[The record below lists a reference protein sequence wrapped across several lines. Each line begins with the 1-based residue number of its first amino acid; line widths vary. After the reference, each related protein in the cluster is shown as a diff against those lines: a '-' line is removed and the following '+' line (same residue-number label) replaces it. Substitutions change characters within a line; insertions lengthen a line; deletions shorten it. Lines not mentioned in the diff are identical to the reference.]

1 MFKLE
6 AFDLADDGDSLPY
19 FRRDM
24 CILSRVLPKPG
35 IALDAII
42 NEFTK
47 EEIEEIY
54 PSLSQMLINALVEE
68 LELMGYLKIKD
79 SKATVTKKG
88 EAKLEDFKKT
98 LSAEEREA
106 LRV

>member
-1 MFKLE
+1 
-6 AFDLADDGDSLPY
+6 
-19 FRRDM
+19 
-24 CILSRVLPKPG
+24 
-35 IALDAII
+35 
-42 NEFTK
+42 
-47 EEIEEIY
+47 
-54 PSLSQMLINALVEE
+54 MLINALVEE